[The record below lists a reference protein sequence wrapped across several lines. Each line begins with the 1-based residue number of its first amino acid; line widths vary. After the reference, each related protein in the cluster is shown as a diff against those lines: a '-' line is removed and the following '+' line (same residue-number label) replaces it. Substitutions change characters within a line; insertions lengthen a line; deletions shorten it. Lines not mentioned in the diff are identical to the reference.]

1 MDLPILKYGI
11 SSTKKEILKCLIN
24 GSNSVKELSDK
35 IEISRGMT
43 YNHIRELRDM
53 GLIDK
58 EILEITTAGRL
69 AII

>member
-1 MDLPILKYGI
+1 
-11 SSTKKEILKCLIN
+11 
-24 GSNSVKELSDK
+24 
-35 IEISRGMT
+35 MT